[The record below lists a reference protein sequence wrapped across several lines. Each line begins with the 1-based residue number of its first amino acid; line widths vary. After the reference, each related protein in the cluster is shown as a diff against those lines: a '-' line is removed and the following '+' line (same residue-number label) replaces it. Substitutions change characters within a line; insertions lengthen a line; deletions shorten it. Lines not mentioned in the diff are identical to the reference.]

1 MTRLL
6 STPPVEVECT
16 GLTKPQLFEA
26 FAAALK
32 LPDWFGRNLDALYD
46 ALTDLEGPETID
58 LVGWEDAALS
68 LADRRAFEGVFSD
81 AVAQAGADRLQI
93 RLVSEVLPSQD
104 DPDEDD

>member
-6 STPPVEVECT
+6 STTPVEIECT
-16 GLTKPQLFEA
+16 GLSKSQLFEA

-46 ALTDLEGPETID
+46 ALTDLEGPSTIN

-68 LADRRAFEGVFSD
+68 LADRRAFEAVFSD
-81 AVAQAGADRLQI
+81 AVAEAGTDRLQI